1 MTPRAYALLA
11 QEAYS
16 AKPDI
21 GSAPGPS
28 CAIVRQTPDGLVI
41 AFPGTDSFSDL
52 LTDFDVKPDPVPFL
66 GHVHGG
72 FWDAYA
78 SIQDDVIAA
87 ASGQEVIFVG
97 HSLGAALAIVAAAS
111 FVANGNSV
119 KAIWGFAPP
128 RVSPD
133 QCISS
138 VLAKTPMALYR
149 NGNDAVPAVPPLWP
163 QSGSMIQIGKAAL
176 PFINL
181 KDHALARY
189 INALAAMESNF
200 IPAA

>member
-1 MTPRAYALLA
+1 MNLLPVDYARLA

-28 CAIVRQTPDGLVI
+28 CAIVRKTADGLVI
-41 AFPGTDSFSDL
+41 AFPGTDSVADL
-52 LTDFDVKPDPVPFL
+52 LADFDVKPDPVPLL

-72 FWDAYA
+72 FWSAYLA
-78 SIQDDVIAA
+78 IQNEVIAA
-87 ASGQEVIFVG
+87 ASGQDVIFVG
-97 HSLGAALAIVAAAS
+97 HSLGAALAVVAAAS
-111 FVANGNSV
+111 FVANGNPV
-119 KAIWGFAPP
+119 KAVWGFAPP
-128 RVSPD
+128 RVSPEP
-133 QCISS
+133 CIST

-163 QSGSMIQIGKAAL
+163 QSGSLIQIGKASL

-181 KDHALARY
+181 KDHALERY
-189 INALAAMESNF
+189 IAAV
-200 IPAA
+200 A

>member
-1 MTPRAYALLA
+1 MTPRDFAILA
-11 QEAYS
+11 QEAYK

-28 CAIVRQTPDGLVI
+28 CAIVRQTLAGLVI
-41 AFPGTDSFSDL
+41 AFPGTDSFADL
-52 LTDFDVKPDPVPFL
+52 LADFDVKPDPVPFL

-78 SIQDDVIAA
+78 AIQDEVIAA
-87 ASGQEVIFVG
+87 AGGQEVIFVG

-119 KAIWGFAPP
+119 KAVWGFAPP
-128 RVSPD
+128 RVSPEPN
-133 QCISS
+133 IST

-163 QSGSMIQIGKAAL
+163 QSGSLTQIGKAAL
-176 PFINL
+176 PFINF
-181 KDHALARY
+181 KDHALTRY
-189 INALAAMESNF
+189 IDALAAME
-200 IPAA
+200 PEAA

>member
-1 MTPRAYALLA
+1 MTPHDYALLA
-11 QEAYS
+11 QEAYT

-28 CAIVRQTPDGLVI
+28 CAIVRQTPAGLVI
-41 AFPGTDSFSDL
+41 AFPGTDSFADL
-52 LTDFDVKPDPVPFL
+52 LADFDVTPDAVPGL

-72 FWDAYA
+72 FWNAYA
-78 SIQDDVIAA
+78 AIQGEVIAA

-97 HSLGAALAIVAAAS
+97 HSLGAALAIVSAAS
-111 FVANGNSV
+111 FVANGNPV
-119 KAIWGFAPP
+119 KAVWGFAPP
-128 RVSPD
+128 RVSPEPS
-133 QCISS
+133 ISA

-163 QSGSMIQIGKAAL
+163 QSGSLIQIGKAAL

-189 INALAAMESNF
+189 INALTAMESNLT
-200 IPAA
+200 PAA